1 MHSINDWG
9 YSYYGEVRLGLLFI
23 LAPIGLGNWPQMFV
37 NGPHVLNL
45 HSVLCRIR
53 DYCTVYSMWHLEFF
67 AFGILSHSGL
77 CRLVLTVLCRLAL
90 CRIWPLLHS
99 DLCRSGLCRSA

>member
-53 DYCTVYSMWHLEFF
+53 DYCTLYSVQYEYVS
-67 AFGILSHSGL
+67 FGFCHIRNFVAVINKKKYQH
-77 CRLVLTVLCRLAL
+77 
-90 CRIWPLLHS
+90 
-99 DLCRSGLCRSA
+99 

>member
-53 DYCTVYSMWHLEFF
+53 DYCTVC
-67 AFGILSHSGL
+67 GIWNFSHSEF
-77 CRLVLTVLCRLAL
+77 
-90 CRIWPLLHS
+90 CRIRGYVVWY
-99 DLCRSGLCRSA
+99 